1 MHTLAQLEDAI
12 RRSWGPDTVDPEDGW
27 SEGNPAQGHCDV
39 TCLVVN
45 DLIGGELAA
54 ADVFLDGRRIM
65 AHMWN
70 RLPSGIEVDLTR
82 EQFRKGEVLGR
93 ARFIQRAPDSVLA
106 DPTHPRHHRYQ
117 QYVILAERVKARL
130 GLP

>member
-1 MHTLAQLEDAI
+1 
-12 RRSWGPDTVDPEDGW
+12 
-27 SEGNPAQGHCDV
+27 V

-54 ADVFLDGRRIM
+54 ADVFLDGQRIM

-82 EQFRKGEVLGR
+82 EQFTKGEVFGES
-93 ARFIQRAPDSVLA
+93 RFIQRPPDAVLA
-106 DPTHPRHHRYQ
+106 DPAHHRHHRYK
-117 QYVILAERVKARL
+117 QYVILAERVRAEL
-130 GLP
+130 GLG

>member
-1 MHTLAQLEDAI
+1 M
-12 RRSWGPDTVDPEDGW
+12 
-27 SEGNPAQGHCDV
+27 

-45 DLIGGELAA
+45 DLIGGELVA
-54 ADVFLDGRRIM
+54 ADVFLDGQRIM

-82 EQFRKGEVLGR
+82 EQFTKGEVLR
-93 ARFIQRAPDSVLA
+93 RPRLIQRPPASVLA
-106 DPTHPRHHRYQ
+106 DPAHHRHHRYQ
-117 QYVILAERVKARL
+117 QYLVLAERVKSRL